1 MKLFKKFLIVLAI
14 GFIPFVACDTD
25 ALVELN
31 DNPHAVLELDW
42 RYVLSEAQVSMAENR
57 GVNWKPGLIISSM
70 LIQHYAASGTNCGDK
85 YARGALTIDHQT
97 IFFHDVYD
105 NGMKDA
111 AEVIRRCGPNGVNPE
126 MTNTYNA
133 ARILYVYMA
142 QIMTDLYGNV
152 PYFDANRGIE
162 GSEYFLPRYD
172 SQEDIYTR
180 EGIGEGE
187 VRGGLLWELDDAAAG
202 LASAGIDDLTAAD
215 LIFQGDLTKWRKWAY
230 SMMLRAAMRINE
242 ADPATAATYVA
253 KAIAG
258 GVMTSN
264 LDNAYINMA
273 TGPSE
278 WFNQNGIS
286 RGMKPGSG
294 GESHDWIRPSNTLIN
309 FLKGNNDP
317 RLMILSGGVGSWQD
331 CTADLPACSKVPAD
345 QIGRPNGYNNGDNDP
360 NVDATAG
367 IEWWCAQDPFCASQW
382 DGVTPIDPNLFFS
395 GANPLLFDLDEPYMF
410 LNYAETELLLA
421 EAVERGIANTG
432 QAASAHYDAGVR
444 AAINRWI
451 LHDASFAVLP
461 ADIDAYLL
469 EPAIAYTPGLGGLEQ
484 IGWQYWLATFMST
497 NHFETFA
504 NWRRTG
510 RPSMDLVTWWPGA
523 QSQEPWRKYIYDNS
537 DVAIN
542 DKNFKAGASLPNEE
556 TTRGWWDLGY
566 NGVGGNQ
573 TQ

>member
-42 RYVLSEAQVSMAENR
+42 RMILSETQVSMAENR
-57 GVNWKPGLIISSM
+57 GVNWKPGILIASM
-70 LIQHYAASGTNCGDK
+70 LIQHYGASGTNNGDK
-85 YARGALTIDHQT
+85 YTRGALTIDHQT

-111 AEVIRRCGPNGVNPE
+111 AEVIRQTGPDGPNPE

-133 ARILYVYMA
+133 ARIMYVYMA
-142 QIMTDLYGNV
+142 QIMTDLYANV

-172 SQEDIYTR
+172 SQQDIYTR

-187 VRGGLLWELDDAAAG
+187 IRGGLLWELDNAAAG
-202 LASAGIDDLTAAD
+202 LASPGIDDISAAD
-215 LIFQGDLTKWRKWAY
+215 MFFAGDLSQWRKFAY
-230 SMMLRAAMRINE
+230 ALMLRAAMRINE
-242 ADPATAATYVA
+242 ADPATAATYVS

-258 GVMTSN
+258 GLMTSN
-264 LDNAYINMA
+264 LDNCYINMA

-278 WFNQNGIS
+278 WFHQNGYS
-286 RGMKPGSG
+286 RGMRPGSG
-294 GESHDWIRPSNTLIN
+294 GEGHGYIRPSASLID
-309 FLKGNNDP
+309 FLKFNNDP
-317 RLMILSGGVGSWQD
+317 RLMIISAGVGSWAD
-331 CTADLPACSKVPAD
+331 CTTGGPCLTDPAD

-367 IEWWCAQDPFCASQW
+367 IEWWCANDPFCSSKW
-382 DGVTPIDPNLFFS
+382 DGVTSIDPELFFS
-395 GANPLLFDLDEPYMF
+395 LINPLLLDLDEPHMF
-410 LNYAETELLLA
+410 ITYAEVELLLA

-432 QAASAHYDAGVR
+432 QTAATHYANGVR
-444 AAINRWI
+444 AGINRWVT
-451 LHDASFAVLP
+451 HDASLAVAP

-469 EPAIAYTPGLGGLEQ
+469 EPNIVYTPGSGGLEQ
-484 IGWQYWLATFMST
+484 IGWQYWLATFMSS

-510 RPSMDLVTWWPGA
+510 RPSLPLVTWWPGA
-523 QSQEPWRKYIYDNS
+523 QSTEPWRKYIYDNS

-542 DKNFKAGASLPNEE
+542 EINFKAGASLPNEE
-556 TTRGWWDLGY
+556 TTQGWWDLGY